1 MVTVRVAR
9 VGGITRMDN
18 ATFSACSQAE
28 IPSSDDPK
36 TQKSLPHPT
45 FKNHPPSQAGRRFYQ
60 NSEANA
66 PLFTED
72 RARIPI
78 IAIS

>member
-1 MVTVRVAR
+1 MTVRVAQVAGTTR
-9 VGGITRMDN
+9 VDN

-28 IPSSDDPK
+28 IPSSHGPK

-45 FKNHPPSQAGRRFYQ
+45 IENDPPTRAGRRFYQ
-60 NSEANA
+60 NSRANA
-66 PLFTED
+66 PLFMED
-72 RARIPI
+72 RARIPA